1 VLHIARLARILVAFA
16 IVVVLAACRV
26 HTDVDVR
33 VRADGSG
40 TVRVHITLDA
50 DAARRVP
57 VASIRLD
64 DLTAAGWSVTRDA
77 SSITLTKPF
86 ARPEDLGPT
95 LRELTGPGGVLGA
108 ASLTRTSSFLRTRE
122 ALRVDV
128 DLRAA
133 SVGVASD
140 PDLVARLRAAGV
152 DPAALANQLDASAR
166 GAVDVELHAHLPGG
180 VTRSWTIPANG
191 QVQARAGASTWN
203 GSRFR
208 LLVVAVVL
216 GAVAVLVGAA
226 AVIRGGRA
234 RRGTRGGTRPTT
246 PTPPPLPPRAAP
258 SRRAD
263 RT

>member
-1 VLHIARLARILVAFA
+1 VRPARLLVAFA
-16 IVVVLAACRV
+16 IVLVLAACRV

-33 VRADGSG
+33 VRDDGSG
-40 TVRVHITLDA
+40 TVRVHVTLDP

-57 VASIRLD
+57 VASIRVD

-77 SSITLTKPF
+77 TSVTLTKPF

-95 LRELTGPGGVLGA
+95 LRELTGPDGVLGA

-122 ALRVDV
+122 ALQVDV
-128 DLRAA
+128 DLRAVSA
-133 SVGVASD
+133 GAGND
-140 PDLVARLRAAGV
+140 ADLVARLRAAGV
-152 DPAALANQLDASAR
+152 DPAAIANQLDASVR
-166 GAVDVELHAHLPGG
+166 GAAEVDLHAHLPGG

-191 QVQARAGASTWN
+191 QVQARVSTSTWN

-216 GAVAVLVGAA
+216 AGLAVIVAIA
-226 AVIRGGRA
+226 AVTRGGRA
-234 RRGTRGGTRPTT
+234 RRGTRGGTRPRS